1 MKMAGTAMGMVDPQE
16 QTSDFSGFH
25 WGFEEQFL
33 VTDPET
39 FNTGSFSH
47 YQPPD
52 YAMYNP
58 DFQPT
63 LFGGHG
69 RTLSARSMSSPHV
82 MQRHHGRDPSQKD
95 LVNNAC
101 LSQGPSASPETVS
114 QALPKRK
121 LADKLLLRVSE
132 RHILSKQPPKLTLYL
147 ARTGSQSPDLS
158 RATASPVPKTLKAP
172 PRRRAVPQGYPC
184 HHPRQ

>member
-1 MKMAGTAMGMVDPQE
+1 MGMVDPQE
-16 QTSDFSGFH
+16 QTSDFSGFN

-39 FNTGSFSH
+39 FNTRTPFH

-69 RTLSARSMSSPHV
+69 RTLSGRSVSSPHV
-82 MQRHHGRDPSQKD
+82 MQRHHNRDPSQKD
-95 LVNNAC
+95 LVNNGC
-101 LSQGPSASPETVS
+101 LSQGPSASPETMS
-114 QALPKRK
+114 QTLPKRK
-121 LADKLLLRVSE
+121 VLADKLLHRVSDCQ
-132 RHILSKQPPKLTLYL
+132 ILFQTNPKLTLCR
-147 ARTGSQSPDLS
+147 ARTGNPSPDLS
-158 RATASPVPKTLKAP
+158 RATASPVPRTLKVRL
-172 PRRRAVPQGYPC
+172 RRRTVPQCYLC
-184 HHPRQ
+184 HHPRR